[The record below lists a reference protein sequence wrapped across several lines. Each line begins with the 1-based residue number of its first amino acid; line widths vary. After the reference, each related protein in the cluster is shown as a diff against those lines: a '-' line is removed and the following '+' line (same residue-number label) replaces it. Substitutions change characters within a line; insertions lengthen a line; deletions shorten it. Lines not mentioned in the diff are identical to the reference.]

1 MTLLPYVLE
10 TVAIIAVVSGLIMI
24 SLPLGLIGGGVG
36 LYVVASGIQGRL
48 QK

>member
-10 TVAIIAVVSGLIMI
+10 TAAIIAVVSGLIMI

-36 LYVVASGIQGRL
+36 LYVVASALQDRL